1 MILFP
6 NLDWAC
12 YDVRNNDRGAMSD
25 TAQLE
30 AKLLELTTE
39 HRDLDEAIAALS
51 EDSRSDTLQVKRLK
65 KRKLALRDQIA
76 ALESQLQPTP

>member
-6 NLDWAC
+6 KFDWAC
-12 YDVRNNDRGAMSD
+12 YDAGKNDRGAMSD
-25 TAQLE
+25 KAQLE
-30 AKLLELTTE
+30 AKLLELATE

-51 EDSRSDTLQVKRLK
+51 EDSRSDALQVKRLK

-76 ALESQLQPTP
+76 IIESQLQPTT

>member
-1 MILFP
+1 
-6 NLDWAC
+6 
-12 YDVRNNDRGAMSD
+12 MSD

-30 AKLLELTTE
+30 AKLLDLKTE

-51 EDSRSDTLQVKRLK
+51 EDGRSDTNQVKRLK

-76 ALESQLQPTP
+76 SIEGQLQPSS